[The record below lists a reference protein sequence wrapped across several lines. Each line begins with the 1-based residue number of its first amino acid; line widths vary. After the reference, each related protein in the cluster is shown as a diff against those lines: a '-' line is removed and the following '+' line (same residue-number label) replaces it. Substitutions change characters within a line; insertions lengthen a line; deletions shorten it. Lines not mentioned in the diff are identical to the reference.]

1 MVFTTNKK
9 SSNFWQDR
17 LSIYRNVAVR
27 SIGVVH
33 LCQKSIARNMVCD
46 HARNATGLSV
56 RDGTIN
62 KNYPIAHNASR
73 KDIQMLEILYGV
85 SILFSVVVIIT
96 FGILIARDV
105 IDEISRKNEL

>member
-1 MVFTTNKK
+1 M
-9 SSNFWQDR
+9 
-17 LSIYRNVAVR
+17 
-27 SIGVVH
+27 
-33 LCQKSIARNMVCD
+33 
-46 HARNATGLSV
+46 GLSV

-62 KNYPIAHNASR
+62 KTYPIAHNSSR

-85 SILFSVVVIIT
+85 SILFSVAVIIT

>member
-17 LSIYRNVAVR
+17 LSIYRNVAAR

-33 LCQKSIARNMVCD
+33 LCQKNIARNTVCAR
-46 HARNATGLSV
+46 ARNAMGLSV

-62 KNYPIAHNASR
+62 KTYPIAHNSSR

-85 SILFSVVVIIT
+85 SILFSVAVIIT